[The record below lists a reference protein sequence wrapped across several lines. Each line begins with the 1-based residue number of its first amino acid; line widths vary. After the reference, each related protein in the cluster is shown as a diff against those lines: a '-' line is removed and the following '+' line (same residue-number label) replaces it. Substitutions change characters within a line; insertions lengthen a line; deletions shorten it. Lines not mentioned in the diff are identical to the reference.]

1 MTRTMAE
8 PTETGSG
15 TWVTSPGGAA
25 EALHV
30 RKCRLEVVAG
40 PDAGRVLVAEAP
52 AILIGRTGADLLLA
66 DRKVS
71 ALHAEIRLTADGYRL
86 RDLGSSNGTFVWG
99 LRVADALIPPGT
111 TIAVGDSAVRFVPLP
126 DSVGLP
132 LWREPRFCGMV
143 GGSAVMRR
151 LFQSIEDLAR
161 GEATVLVTGETGT
174 GKELVAEALHQRSAR
189 AAGPFVVLDCGAAHG
204 ELFEDHLF
212 GHEPGAFTGAVRSR
226 EGVFEAAHRGT
237 LFLDELGDLP
247 LDVQP
252 KLLRA
257 VETRRIH
264 RLGSVRNIDCDVRLV
279 AATHRDLAAEVN
291 RGAFRA
297 DLYFRLAVARLRM
310 PPLRERPEDVEPL
323 VRHFLGELAPAD
335 PAALP
340 EGFLEWARGH
350 SWPGNV
356 RELRNAVERAI
367 TLPRGAPSFEDPA
380 PAPSAAAPDVDLD
393 VPFKEAKRRVVD
405 EFDRRCITALLARH
419 GGNISDVA
427 RSAGV
432 DRMSVYKLLA
442 RLGIQT
448 DRRPGGARERDD
460 GR

>member
-1 MTRTMAE
+1 MTE

-15 TWVTSPGGAA
+15 TWVTAPPGAA

-40 PDAGRVLVAEAP
+40 PDAGQVLVAESP
-52 AILIGRTGADLLLA
+52 AILLGRIGADLLLT

-99 LRVADALIPPGT
+99 LRIADALIPPGT
-111 TIAVGDSAVRFVPLP
+111 TIALGDSAVRFVPLP

-132 LWREPRFCGMV
+132 LWKEPRFCGMV
-143 GGSAVMRR
+143 GRSAVMRR
-151 LFQSIEDLAR
+151 LFRSVEDLAR
-161 GEATVLVTGETGT
+161 GDATVLVTGETGS

-189 AAGPFVVLDCGAAHG
+189 SNGPFVVLDCGAAHG

-212 GHEPGAFTGAVRSR
+212 GHEPGAFTGAVRPR
-226 EGVFEAAHRGT
+226 VGVFEAAHHGT
-237 LFLDELGDLP
+237 LLLDELGDLP

-291 RGAFRA
+291 RGTFRA
-297 DLYFRLAVARLRM
+297 DLYFRLAVARLRV

-323 VRHFLGELAPAD
+323 VHHFLAELSPTGPAPL
-335 PAALP
+335 PA
-340 EGFLEWARGH
+340 GFLDWARGH

-367 TLPRGAPSFEDPA
+367 TFPRGAPSFEDPA
-380 PAPSAAAPDVDLD
+380 PSPGTPAPEPDLD
-393 VPFKEAKRRVVD
+393 LPFKEAKRRVVD
-405 EFDRRCITALLARH
+405 DFDRRYITALLARH

-427 RSAGV
+427 RAAGI

-442 RLGIQT
+442 RLGIRT
-448 DRRPGGARERDD
+448 DRRAPGPRERDD
-460 GR
+460 

>member
-1 MTRTMAE
+1 MTERGEAE
-8 PTETGSG
+8 SG
-15 TWVTSPGGAA
+15 TWVTTVGGAA

-40 PDAGRVLVAEAP
+40 PDAGRTLIAESP
-52 AILIGRTGADLLLA
+52 AILIGRTGADLVLT

-99 LRVADALIPPGT
+99 LRIYDALVPPGT

-132 LWREPRFCGMV
+132 LWKEPRFCGMV
-143 GGSAVMRR
+143 GASAVMRR
-151 LFQSIEDLAR
+151 LFQAIEELAR
-161 GEATVLVTGETGT
+161 TESTVLISGETGS

-189 AAGPFVVLDCGAAHG
+189 SAGPFVVLDCGAAHG

-226 EGVFEAAHRGT
+226 AGVFEAAHGGT
-237 LFLDELGDLP
+237 LFLDEIGDLP

-257 VETRRIH
+257 VETRRIR
-264 RLGSVRNIDCDVRLV
+264 RLGGSATIECDVRLV

-297 DLYFRLAVARLRM
+297 DLYFRLAVARLRV
-310 PPLRERPEDVEPL
+310 PPLRERLEDVEPL
-323 VRHFLGELAPAD
+323 VRHFLAEMSPSA

-356 RELRNAVERAI
+356 RELRNAVERAVL
-367 TLPRGAPSFEDPA
+367 LPPGAPSFDDPGPTPAAGA
-380 PAPSAAAPDVDLD
+380 PEVDLD
-393 VPFKEAKRRVVD
+393 LPFKEAKRRVVD
-405 EFDRRCITALLARH
+405 DFDRRYITALLARH

-427 RSAGV
+427 RAAGI

-442 RLGIQT
+442 RLGIRT
-448 DRRPGGARERDD
+448 GRRPGGPR
-460 GR
+460 